1 MDRKLVCDKCSGPC
15 SNGYRCSSYCKE
27 FAEEIKKM
35 HDDFHHTAPGY
46 CAYHRAIDFE
56 TLEEMNKGK
65 TTICLITDY
74 RKQQQTY
81 NWIF

>member
-1 MDRKLVCDKCSGPC
+1 MAHTRKRSSVYAKLAQGDKCSGPC

-65 TTICLITDY
+65 
-74 RKQQQTY
+74 
-81 NWIF
+81 